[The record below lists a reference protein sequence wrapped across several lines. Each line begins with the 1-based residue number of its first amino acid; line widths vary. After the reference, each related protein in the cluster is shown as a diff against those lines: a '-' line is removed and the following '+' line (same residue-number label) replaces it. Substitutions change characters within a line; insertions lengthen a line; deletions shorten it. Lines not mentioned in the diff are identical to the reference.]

1 MPSSTNL
8 PLTASSAPLPPG
20 AVSHPIH
27 RRLRAEQL
35 LALRRSTEGRRYAS
49 AQRSGRI
56 DANPH
61 QVDAVIFALGRVR
74 EGGCILADEVGLG
87 KTIEAGLVLAQLRAE
102 GASRVLLVAPKAL
115 LGQWRDELFTL
126 FGITVSESTSAE
138 AHPFEGPGVFLVGR
152 DLLGSE
158 RGLEQLLSSGPF
170 DLCIVDEAHEV
181 FAGIYRRFDRS
192 GNYLDDSPHARI
204 AGRLRAL
211 LRGQT
216 PVLLLTATPL
226 QNSLAELWGLVHYVD
241 RSGTLLGDLPTFRQ
255 LFCSDDDRMLAS
267 GQEEDLHRRM
277 QVVIRRTL
285 RRQAQEF
292 MKTPFVGRRARLFEY
307 DMTVDERA
315 LYEDVTRYLLT
326 PGIVAFRGR
335 HRRLLVLG
343 FHRRMASSHQALSR
357 SLGRVAE
364 RLSGL
369 LEGDP
374 STEGDEAQP
383 ALDFYADLEEADE
396 VVPTDSE
403 EGPPPDAD
411 RIRAELALVE
421 GLIARLARLATDSK
435 AMALLDAVR
444 VSSELAARG
453 ESSGKL
459 VIFTES
465 LATQEYL
472 RDLLIGSE
480 LVTDEEITLFRGHN
494 ASPRAAQALARW
506 EEEIGQN
513 LGKRGRP
520 SRDIAMRLALV
531 REFKHRSRILI
542 ATEAGAKGL
551 NLQFCD
557 TVINYDLPWNPQRI
571 EQRIGRCH
579 RYGQVRDVTVINF
592 LARGNEAER
601 LTFEILSRKLELF
614 GAVLDASDHVLH
626 EPERRTSGPTSGR
639 ALAALSADFA
649 TELRRIYQSARS
661 IEQIELELERLG
673 TTLDAS
679 RAEVEAV
686 HQRTAGL
693 IESRFDEAVRQA
705 FRQLAE
711 DLPVHLRELDQDLE
725 RLVCDYLQ
733 CEGLPYRRV
742 AREGMSGIE
751 IDPDERLPEPFRGGG
766 LVAVGSS
773 TGLGE
778 PLSINHPLVRVAAD
792 AAREGTRQPFR
803 VRMGGG
809 DGSAEI
815 EPLRGRRGRLR
826 VMKLRYPGFEPVD
839 RLVPVVVFEDG
850 ATPLSTTVALRLL
863 GGPLEAQAELQTNV
877 SDAELDEAV
886 EEALFLDEREVSR
899 LEHGLFERA
908 IHQLERF
915 IEDRVLILKRS
926 RAELVHRIQSSRRER
941 DVAPGSDA
949 RSRIEALL
957 QRSERELEALEA
969 ELSRLQARDDA
980 GYVRWRQHA
989 YERRYA
995 PPEQEAILSA
1005 EFVIG

>member
-1 MPSSTNL
+1 MP
-8 PLTASSAPLPPG
+8 PPPR
-20 AVSHPIH
+20 ATSHPIH
-27 RRLRAEQL
+27 RRLLAEEL

-126 FGITVSESTSAE
+126 FGISVSESSSAD
-138 AHPFEGPGVFLVGR
+138 ARPFEGPGVFLVGR

-158 RGLEQLLSSGPF
+158 RGLEQLLASGPF

-192 GNYLDDSPHARI
+192 GHYLDDSPHARI

-267 GQEEDLHRRM
+267 GQEEDLQRRM

-307 DMTVDERA
+307 DMTADERG

-343 FHRRMASSHQALSR
+343 FHRRMASSHLALSR

-369 LEGDP
+369 LEGGARV
-374 STEGDEAQP
+374 EGDGAEP
-383 ALDFYADLEEADE
+383 ALDFYADLEEVDE
-396 VVPTDSE
+396 VVATDSD
-403 EGPPPDAD
+403 EGPPADAD

-421 GLIARLARLATDSK
+421 GFIARLARLATDSK

-444 VSSELAARG
+444 VSSEVAARG
-453 ESSGKL
+453 DSSGKL

-472 RDLLIGSE
+472 RDLLLGSG
-480 LVTDEEITLFRGHN
+480 LVTDEEITLFRGQN
-494 ASPRAAQALARW
+494 TSPRATQALARW

-520 SRDIAMRLALV
+520 SRDVAMRLALV
-531 REFKHRSRILI
+531 HEFKRRSRILI

-592 LARGNEAER
+592 LARDNSAEK
-601 LTFEILSRKLELF
+601 LMFEILSRKLELF
-614 GAVLDASDHVLH
+614 GVVLDASDHVLH
-626 EPERRTSGPTSGR
+626 EPERRTSGR

-673 TTLDAS
+673 TTLDVS

-693 IESRFDEAVRQA
+693 IESRFDEAVRQS
-705 FRQLAE
+705 FRRLAE
-711 DLPVHLRELDQDLE
+711 DLPVHLRELDRDLD

-733 CEGLPYRRV
+733 EHGLGHRRV
-742 AREGMSGIE
+742 AHDGMAGIE
-751 IDPDERLPEPFRGGG
+751 LEPDERLPEPFRGGG
-766 LVAVGSS
+766 FVAVGSS
-773 TGLGE
+773 RGLGE
-778 PLSINHPLVRVAAD
+778 PLTVDHPLVRLAAD
-792 AAREGTRQPFR
+792 AAREATLQPFR
-803 VRMGGG
+803 VRMGAG
-809 DGSAEI
+809 DPSPEL
-815 EPLRGRRGRLR
+815 EPLRGQRGRLR

-850 ATPLSTTVALRLL
+850 SVSLSPASAMRLL
-863 GGPLEAQAELQTNV
+863 GGPLEAEAELQANV
-877 SDAELDEAV
+877 SDAELEEAV

-908 IHQLERF
+908 IQQLERF

-941 DVAPGSDA
+941 DVAAGSDA
-949 RSRIEALL
+949 RSRVEALL
-957 QRSERELEALEA
+957 SRSERELEALEA
-969 ELSRLQARDDA
+969 ELSRLQAREDA
-980 GYVRWRQHA
+980 GYLRWRQHA

-995 PPEQEAILSA
+995 PPEREAILSA